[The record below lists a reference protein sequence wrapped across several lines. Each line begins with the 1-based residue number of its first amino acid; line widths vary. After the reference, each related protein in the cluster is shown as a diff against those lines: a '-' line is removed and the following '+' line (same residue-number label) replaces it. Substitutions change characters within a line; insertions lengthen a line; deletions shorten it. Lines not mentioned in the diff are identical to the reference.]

1 MITETTDI
9 RFADWKEAN
18 SFAYELVDMGYSDI
32 KIVEYPAWPRRAK
45 TWTVVTL
52 SHPEEDTVLIQNTA
66 RTRPILKVITYQS

>member
-1 MITETTDI
+1 METTDI

-32 KIVEYPAWPRRAK
+32 KIVEYPAWPRRDG

-52 SHPEEDTVLIQNTA
+52 SHPEEDTVLIHNTA
-66 RTRPILKVITYQS
+66 RTRPILKVITYRS

>member
-1 MITETTDI
+1 MITKTTDI

-18 SFAYELVDMGYSDI
+18 SVAYELVDMGYSDI

-66 RTRPILKVITYQS
+66 RTRPILKVITYRS